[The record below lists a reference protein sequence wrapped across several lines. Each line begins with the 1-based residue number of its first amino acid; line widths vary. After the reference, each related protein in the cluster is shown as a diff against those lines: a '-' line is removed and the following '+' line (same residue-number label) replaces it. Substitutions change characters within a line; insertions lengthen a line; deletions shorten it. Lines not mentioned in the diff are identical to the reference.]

1 MDSFQKEIDERTNL
15 TSSNKFE
22 LLLFRLGGGSEEV
35 PGELFGINVF
45 KIREIVPMMPIT
57 KAAGTQSPVLG
68 MVNIRGQVISVID
81 LPAVAGCTPRTG
93 LNILLIT
100 EYARSTQ
107 AFAVESVEE
116 IVRLDWSQVLSAEAS
131 AGGDIVTSIAR
142 LDSNVEGGQL
152 VQVLDVEQILHIT
165 SPVQKMLKKTQVT
178 SLHSM
183 ISPGA
188 IVLAADDS
196 KVARALIENGLES
209 LGLPYIMTKT
219 GKEAWEK
226 LQSIAGESQRAG
238 TPISD
243 KVALILTDLEMPEM
257 DGFTLTR
264 NVKSDARLKSIPVV
278 IHSSLSGSANED
290 HVRSV
295 GADGYVAK
303 FAVEELAAT
312 IKAALQK
319 SAAEAV
325 PGLHALQA

>member
-116 IVRLDWSQVLSAEAS
+116 IVRLDWSQVLSAESS

-165 SPVQKMLKKTQVT
+165 SPIQKMLKQTQVS
-178 SLHSM
+178 SLQSM
-183 ISPGA
+183 ITPGA

-226 LQSIAGESQRAG
+226 LQSIAAESQRAG

-264 NVKSDARLKSIPVV
+264 NVKSDTRLKSIPVV

-312 IKAALQK
+312 IKTALQK
-319 SAAEAV
+319 TAAVAA
-325 PGLHALQA
+325 PGLHAVQA

>member
-264 NVKSDARLKSIPVV
+264 NVKSDARLRSIPVV